1 MTVSQKKVLVFG
13 TFDGLHAGHIFFL
26 EQAKKLGEVHALVA
40 SKESVEARKHRP
52 SIYTLDQRLNMV
64 KETGLV
70 DYIIAGD
77 KTLHG
82 WAKMKK
88 IKPDIVLVGYDQKE
102 LTKALEKEKNDFD
115 FNFQIKVG
123 KALNPKKLHSSI
135 LNTKENLC
143 VFCTS
148 KDIQKRKIA
157 ENSLAWVFPTNI
169 PIVPGHLLVCP
180 KRCVETFEGLSKK
193 EKDALFTLLKNTKT
207 VLKKT
212 FDAEGFN
219 IAWNEGSLFGQSVPH
234 LHIHVLPRKT
244 GDTGIIKYDP
254 RKFLY
259 RPGSREETPE
269 KELLKISSLIRK
281 NFK

>member
-1 MTVSQKKVLVFG
+1 MIDSQKKILVFG
-13 TFDGLHAGHIFFL
+13 TFDGIHAGHIFFL

-40 SKESVEARKHRP
+40 SKESVKVRKQKN
-52 SIYTLDQRLNMV
+52 STYTLDQRLNMV

-77 KTLHG
+77 KNLNG
-82 WAKMKK
+82 WEKMKK
-88 IKPDIVLVGYDQKE
+88 IEPDIVFLGYDQKE
-102 LTKALEKEKNDFD
+102 LKTALLKDKEE
-115 FNFQIKVG
+115 FNFNFKIKVG
-123 KALNPKKLHSSI
+123 KALDPKKLHSSI
-135 LNTKENLC
+135 LNKNSC
-143 VFCTS
+143 VFCTN
-148 KDIQKRKIA
+148 KDIQKRKIT

-180 KRCVETFEGLSKK
+180 KRCVATFEELSKK
-193 EKDALFTLLKNTKT
+193 EKDSLFELLETTKK

-212 FDAEGFN
+212 FGAEGFN

-234 LHIHVLPRKT
+234 LHIHVLPRKN

-269 KELLKISSLIRK
+269 KELNVVVKLIKK
-281 NFK
+281 NL